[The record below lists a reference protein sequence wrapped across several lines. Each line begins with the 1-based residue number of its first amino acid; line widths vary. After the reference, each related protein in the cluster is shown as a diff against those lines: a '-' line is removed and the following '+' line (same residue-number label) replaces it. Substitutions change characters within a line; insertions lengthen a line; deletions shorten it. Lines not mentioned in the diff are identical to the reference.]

1 MKNLSR
7 KITALALVFCMSGAS
22 AFLLKEKNVQESE
35 AFVGIGYL
43 ASKKGASARKC
54 AAIGVVEVY
63 EGCVQS
69 ACWGAAFGG
78 IGGAVAGAVVG
89 L

>member
-1 MKNLSR
+1 MKNFSR

-22 AFLLKEKNVQESE
+22 AFLLKEKNIQESE

-54 AAIGVVEVY
+54 AAIGIVGVY
-63 EGCVQS
+63 ESCVQS

-78 IGGAVAGAVVG
+78 IGGAVAGAIVG